1 MTADRALPT
10 SETYE
15 PAAYWSER
23 LAGNVDIEAVGWR
36 GLGSAYN
43 HWLYRRRA
51 RVFDQVGRHY
61 GFARR
66 PPSVLELGPGSGF
79 YVERWARLGVRDL
92 TGIDIALPA
101 VAHLRER
108 FPTYQFLTGD
118 IGRPFALPPRAF
130 DMVTAFDVLFHV
142 ADAAAWEQAL
152 ATMRQALRPG
162 GLALITDLFPATR
175 AIALPHQVS
184 RTEGAYR
191 AVLARHGLRLER
203 RWPVFVLM
211 HPWAEPRSG
220 VARRLAPAWW
230 ALVQRAAGHLPGA
243 GTALGA
249 VLFAVDA
256 ALSRIVRDGGPSTEL
271 WAIRRAE
278 D

>member
-10 SETYE
+10 GDTYD

-23 LAGNVDIEAVGWR
+23 LAGSVDIEAVGWR

-43 HWLYRRRA
+43 HWLYRQRA
-51 RVFDQVGRHY
+51 RVFDQVARHH

-66 PPSVLELGPGSGF
+66 PPTVLELGPGSGF
-79 YVERWARLGVRDL
+79 YVERWAGLGVRDL

-108 FPTYQFLTGD
+108 FPTYQFLSGD
-118 IGRPFALPPRAF
+118 IGRPIALPPRAF
-130 DMVTAFDVLFHV
+130 DVVTAFDVLFHI
-142 ADAAAWEQAL
+142 ADDAAWEQAL
-152 ATMRQALRPG
+152 ATIARALRPRG
-162 GLALITDLFPATR
+162 VGLITDLFPETR
-175 AIALPHQVS
+175 SIVLPHQVS
-184 RTEGAYR
+184 RTVGTYR
-191 AVLARHGLRLER
+191 EALARHRLRLER

-220 VARRLAPAWW
+220 VARRLAPVWW
-230 ALVQRAAGHLPGA
+230 ALVQRAAGHLRGA
-243 GTALGA
+243 GAALGPA
-249 VLFAVDA
+249 LFAADA
-256 ALSRIVRDGGPSTEL
+256 ALTRIVRDGGPSTEL